1 MKKLLILAS
10 AFVFAA
16 STTVL
21 MAQNPKVNKQV
32 KNSTAAVKDEA
43 QKAAVKDESKT
54 IALERK
60 TNQPQ
65 KVKKMPPNPQDK
77 KIMKESAKKEKIA
90 EKRVDPVHNPAN
102 KMKESKVETHEKK

>member
-43 QKAAVKDESKT
+43 QKAAVKK
-54 IALERK
+54 ALKRRK
-60 TNQPQ
+60 
-65 KVKKMPPNPQDK
+65 
-77 KIMKESAKKEKIA
+77 
-90 EKRVDPVHNPAN
+90 
-102 KMKESKVETHEKK
+102 